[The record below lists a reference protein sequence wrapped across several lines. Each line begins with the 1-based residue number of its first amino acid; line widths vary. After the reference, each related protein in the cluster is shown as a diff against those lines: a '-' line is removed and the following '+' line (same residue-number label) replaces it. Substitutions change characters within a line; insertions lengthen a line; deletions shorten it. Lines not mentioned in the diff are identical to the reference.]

1 MPSNEP
7 AEKLRAAGS
16 EPTNPSPV
24 PPLSKRK
31 QFLFFFILALF
42 LLAFAEVSLQ
52 LFYRASVGRWLWEWW
67 AVPIYQENPIR
78 AYRLKSNL
86 DYLHQTREYTARYC
100 TDAQGLRTD
109 GSDPPL
115 TVGKSNDVFRIL
127 ALGPSFAFG
136 WGVDYED
143 AYIHQIAAQL
153 RVPGKRIELIN
164 LGTPSQ
170 SIPFQL
176 KWLRETGYCYQPDL
190 IIQTVYAADP
200 SQVEYDDQL
209 PEWRPTV
216 KDGYLYLQPMTW
228 AKKVKLWSASLFY
241 GWHLYHGIVGTRPPD
256 SGDGRELYRK
266 DAGVSEDECLR
277 RYRRYTEFVNT
288 ALTNRAHVAFLHVP
302 LAYVVRPDDRGR
314 VKNPVDPFVARQR
327 TEDLSGL
334 LQSNQVHFINPLPAL
349 VEKDQSERTYFLY
362 DIHFTPAG
370 NKAVSEYALPRLQSI
385 VAPEK

>member
-1 MPSNEP
+1 MDSKNP
-7 AEKLRAAGS
+7 AEKLNTAGS
-16 EPTNPSPV
+16 QVTGSPAV
-24 PPLSKRK
+24 PPLSKKK
-31 QFLFFFILALF
+31 QLLFFFIMALF

-52 LFYRASVGRWLWEWW
+52 FFYRVSVGRWLWEWW
-67 AVPIYQENPIR
+67 AVPIYQEDSIR

-86 DYLHQTREYTARYC
+86 DYLHQTREYTARYR

-109 GSDPPL
+109 GSAPPL
-115 TVGKSNDVFRIL
+115 TVAKSNDVFRIL

-143 AYIHQIAAQL
+143 AYIHQIAEQL

-190 IIQTVYAADP
+190 IIQTVYAEDP
-200 SQVEYDDQL
+200 SQMECDDQL
-209 PEWRPTV
+209 PDWLPTV
-216 KDGYLYLQPMTW
+216 KDGYLHLQPMNW
-228 AKKVKLWSASLFY
+228 SKKLRLWSASLFY
-241 GWHLYHGIVGTRPPD
+241 GWHLYHGIIGSRAPA

-266 DAGVSEDECLR
+266 GSAASDDECLR
-277 RYRRYTEFVNT
+277 RYRRFSEFVNT
-288 ALTNRAHVAFLHVP
+288 SLTNRAQIAFLHVP
-302 LAYVVRPDDRGR
+302 LAYVVRPADSGR
-314 VKNPVDPFVARQR
+314 VKNPADPFAARKR
-327 TEDLSGL
+327 TEELTTL

-385 VAPEK
+385 LAPEK